1 MSAAREASYL
11 QVTFDLEFHSFA
23 RFERAMAQI
32 VPSLASSGWILRSAL
47 RNVTGNISLATH
59 LWQLPADDPGRSAEA
74 RLNDG
79 PPELADVYA
88 SLREFTKTELGQF
101 LTPLSYHPSATAAAG
116 GAHADSSVYQRV
128 LFDLE
133 PGHLDQFERSMSQ
146 IVPALSEQGWH
157 LVAALRKAA
166 GSVDTA
172 FNLWRLPD
180 LESLMSAG
188 SGARAAHPELGE
200 AVAPL
205 VKILRSETIDVLA
218 PLAHHPKPNRSDRP

>member
-1 MSAAREASYL
+1 VSMDREASYL

-23 RFERAMAQI
+23 RFEQSMAQI
-32 VPSLASSGWILRSAL
+32 VPSLTTSGWILRGAL
-47 RNVTGNISLATH
+47 RNITGNICLATH
-59 LWQLPADDPGRSAEA
+59 LWQLPADDPGHSAEA
-74 RLNDG
+74 RLKDG
-79 PPELADVYA
+79 PPELADAYA
-88 SLREFTKTELGQF
+88 SLREFTKTELVQF
-101 LTPLSYHPSATAAAG
+101 VAPLSYHPSATAAAG

-133 PGHLDQFERSMSQ
+133 PGHLVQFERSMSQ

-166 GSVDTA
+166 GSVDMA

-180 LESLMSAG
+180 LESLVSAG
-188 SGARAAHPELGE
+188 RGARAAHPELGD

-205 VKILRSETIDVLA
+205 VKILRSESIDVMA
-218 PLAHHPKPNRSDRP
+218 PLAHHPKPNHG